1 MSQDTTVNKEI
12 IKKRLWLAYQ
22 YACSN
27 PANERMDIV
36 HGLIVKLADPS
47 IDMHGFLQEVA
58 ETMHNKLGIKEVTIG
73 LRSPSDGMYRYE
85 VMAGLTDT
93 EWGAHK
99 TLSYKLEDFY
109 SQDVYKSMQISRY
122 TRLLL
127 AEDNP
132 YANGEEST
140 YERDVML
147 QSKRKSLDDTIEGD
161 YFDILIL
168 GRGDDLLGWIEFS
181 GMANGRFPDTE
192 TIKCLEL
199 LASVMGVALARR

>member
-1 MSQDTTVNKEI
+1 
-12 IKKRLWLAYQ
+12 
-22 YACSN
+22 
-27 PANERMDIV
+27 MDIV

>member
-1 MSQDTTVNKEI
+1 M
-12 IKKRLWLAYQ
+12 WLAYQ

-132 YANGEEST
+132 YASGEEST

>member
-132 YANGEEST
+132 YASGEEST